1 MAVAEPANA
10 ICFMQPHWRQ
20 IARGFDVE
28 AWFNDGQAKGT
39 GGISVPH
46 EVKLPAKHRYY
57 RFASSTSPIEAQ
69 LGGGWWLTYEHF
81 NEIEK
86 FGVRNGYSLSQSARL
101 HLALPY
107 SWTRV
112 DRLVSA
118 FLEVPL
124 RAYQGKGAVADGG
137 AGDARDANAS
147 WIPLQNSEVLQLYI
161 PGLFVKGRSEQLYER
176 AFPKPLIEYIHGN
189 RRPV

>member
-10 ICFMQPHWRQ
+10 ICFSQPHWRQ

-28 AWFNDGQAKGT
+28 SWFNDGQAKGT
-39 GGISVPH
+39 GGIPVPR
-46 EVKLPAKHRYY
+46 EMNLAVKHRYY
-57 RFASSTSPIEAQ
+57 RFASSTSPREAQ
-69 LGGGWWLTYEHF
+69 IGGGWWIEFEHF
-81 NEIEK
+81 RTIEQ
-86 FGVRNGYSLSQSARL
+86 FAVRNGYSLSESARL

-124 RAYQGKGAVADGG
+124 RAFCGKGGVAHGG
-137 AGDARDANAS
+137 ASDLRDANTS
-147 WIPLQNSEVLQLYI
+147 WIPLQHGNVIQLYI
-161 PGLFVKGRSEQLYER
+161 PGLYVKGRPEQLYER
-176 AFPKPLIEYIHGN
+176 AFPEPLIEYIHGN